1 MIFLSAMRFP
11 SAAPALARD
20 LRAMAPAVN
29 QGGRPLPV
37 QLTFSLDSA
46 AEAHGRPVRELTMM
60 RKLTSLVAALALAAA
75 SLAPGA
81 ADARD
86 RHGHG
91 GYNYYHG
98 GRHYYGYRDHGDAV
112 AAGAVGLILGLAI
125 GSIAS
130 QPPQRGGCY
139 DRCAP
144 PPCGRCGP
152 SGYDDQSYNND
163 PRYDQGSAYEE
174 DYGVKDAVE
183 GYQCTRPERQYDRY
197 AQRTVTVDVPC

>member
-1 MIFLSAMRFP
+1 
-11 SAAPALARD
+11 
-20 LRAMAPAVN
+20 
-29 QGGRPLPV
+29 
-37 QLTFSLDSA
+37 
-46 AEAHGRPVRELTMM
+46 MM
-60 RKLTSLVAALALAAA
+60 RKITSLVAALALAAA

-98 GRHYYGYRDHGDAV
+98 GRHYDRYRDHDGDAV

-125 GSIAS
+125 GSLAN
-130 QPPQRGGCY
+130 QPQQRGGCY
-139 DRCAP
+139 DRCGPPPP

-152 SGYDDQSYNND
+152 QRGYYDQSYD
-163 PRYDQGSAYEE
+163 PRGGESAYED

-197 AQRTVTVDVPC
+197 ARRYVTVDVPC